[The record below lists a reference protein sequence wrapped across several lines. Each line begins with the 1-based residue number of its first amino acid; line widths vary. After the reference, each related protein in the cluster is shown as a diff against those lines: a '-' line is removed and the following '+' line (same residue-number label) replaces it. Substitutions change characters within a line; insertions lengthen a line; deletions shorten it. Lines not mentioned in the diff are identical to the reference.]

1 MKQLLSTCPACQGQ
15 LRISALKCP
24 DCGLEL
30 RNDFEL
36 SPFEQLSNDQ
46 YVFLM
51 NFLKNR
57 GNLKNLQNEMQIS
70 YPTAKK
76 KLDEVLAA
84 LGFENEA
91 ASEIRPEVIDMRNM
105 VINRSSKKASEIIK
119 AKLLDCG
126 GHITVYTLR
135 GLPCEVWAD
144 SDGKS
149 FISNKLPIKPPY
161 TYDVFDIIVELLRR
175 QGGSARKGNGRN
187 NRLGEPECD
196 GTTVVGAVAKYYNGK
211 RDGESVFDPVFVFS
225 AILEWAGIASN
236 ERGELVLNAEYR
248 SAE

>member
-1 MKQLLSTCPACQGQ
+1 MKQLLSTCPTCQGQ

-46 YVFLM
+46 YIFLM

-57 GNLKNLQNEMQIS
+57 GNLKNLQNELQIS

-84 LGFENEA
+84 LGFTVNASSEA
-91 ASEIRPEVIDMRNM
+91 RPEVIDMRNM
-105 VINRSSKKASEIIK
+105 MVDRSSKKASEIIK
-119 AKLLDCG
+119 AKLMDNG

-149 FISNKLPIKPPY
+149 FISDKLPIKPPY
-161 TYDVFDIIVELLRR
+161 TYDVFDIIVDLLST

-187 NRLGEPECD
+187 YRLGEPECD
-196 GTTVVGAVAKYYNGK
+196 ETTVVGAVAKYYNGK
-211 RDGESVFDPVFVFS
+211 QNGESVFDPVFVFS
-225 AILEWAGIASN
+225 AILEWAGIARN
-236 ERGELVLNAEYR
+236 DRGELVLNAAYR
-248 SAE
+248 STK